1 MATLTTY
8 ATGAV
13 LLVVLAYVFFHLA
26 TFLKGYIRIRV
37 MLSKF
42 PTDAP
47 SFIFGHLFDVRQIA
61 RKP

>member
-13 LLVVLAYVFFHLA
+13 LLVVLAYVFSHLA